1 MDEGQTDGWMDG
13 KMALICKFWKEVG
26 NKALLLSIFPE
37 PIWGLSPFV
46 PA

>member
-26 NKALLLSIFPE
+26 NKSLLLSIFPE